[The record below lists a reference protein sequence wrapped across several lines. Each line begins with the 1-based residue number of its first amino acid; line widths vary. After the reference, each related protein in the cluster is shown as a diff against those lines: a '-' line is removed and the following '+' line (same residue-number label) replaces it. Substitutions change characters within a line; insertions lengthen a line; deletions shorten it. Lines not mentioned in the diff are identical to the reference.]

1 MLSGGAV
8 LLALA
13 ALVLGAGFT
22 ASEFSTGSIGTWL
35 TFEPRRLR
43 VYGSKLLAA
52 GAGVVP
58 LAVLTLATMTA
69 AVWVFAHLW
78 GSTTGPAGTWGA
90 HRRSRWARRPPRR
103 GGRGG
108 GCGDGHPAAAHRR
121 RPRRGARVG
130 HRRRGHPGSNVRS
143 AQPWLLSTNLT
154 GWLQH
159 GTSYLVDR
167 CTSSDGG
174 YSCETIQQPLS
185 FAHSATYLAVL
196 VVALVLVTALVF
208 RRRDVR

>member
-1 MLSGGAV
+1 MRARATRRPTSAATCRRPTLKDFLKPELRFAGEVPGVLSGGAV

-43 VYGSKLLAA
+43 VFGSKLLAA

-78 GSTTGPAGTWGA
+78 GSTTGPAGTWGHIA
-90 HRRSRWARRPPRR
+90 AVGGRAVAPRR

-121 RPRRGARVG
+121 RPRRGAR
-130 HRRRGHPGSNVRS
+130 RG
-143 AQPWLLSTNLT
+143 PWPA
-154 GWLQH
+154 
-159 GTSYLVDR
+159 R
-167 CTSSDGG
+167 A
-174 YSCETIQQPLS
+174 SCAAPCPRPS
-185 FAHSATYLAVL
+185 
-196 VVALVLVTALVF
+196 
-208 RRRDVR
+208 RGC